1 MAFSGNYYATGAK
14 AALPL
19 SVPVLLL
26 GVSFGALA
34 QSLGWGPAAP
44 IAASVFVFS
53 GSAQFA
59 VASVLGAGGGAG
71 AAILAAG
78 LMNARYLPMGVAVAT
93 SLQGGRLRR
102 ALEAQA
108 VVDASWAL
116 ARRADGRFDRSILIG
131 AAVPQFVAWV
141 GGTVVGVLAGSVIS
155 DVERLGLD
163 VLIPAFFLVL
173 LLDDLRAPRAVAA
186 GALAAAVALV
196 LVPVAPPGLPLLAG
210 CAAALIGLQ
219 PR

>member
-1 MAFSGNYYATGAK
+1 MIFTGNYTVGAK

-34 QSLGWGPAAP
+34 QSLGWGWAAP

-78 LMNARYLPMGVAVAT
+78 LMNARYLPMGIAVAT
-93 SLQGGRLRR
+93 SLHGGRLRR

-116 ARRADGRFDRSILIG
+116 ARQPDGRFDRSMLIG
-131 AAVPQFVAWV
+131 ATAPQFVAWV
-141 GGTVVGVLAGSVIS
+141 GGTAIGVLAGGAIT
-155 DVERLGLD
+155 DLERFGLD
-163 VLIPAFFLVL
+163 VLVPAFFLVL
-173 LLDDLRAPRAVAA
+173 LLDELRTPRAVAA
-186 GALAAAVALV
+186 AALAAAVALV
-196 LVPVAPPGLPLLAG
+196 LVPVAPPGVPLLAG
-210 CAAALIGLQ
+210 CAAALIGVQ

>member
-1 MAFSGNYYATGAK
+1 MSFGGNYAAGAK

-34 QSLGWGPAAP
+34 QSLGWGWAAP

-78 LMNARYLPMGVAVAT
+78 LMNARYLPMGIAVAP
-93 SLQGGRLRR
+93 SLQGARFRR

-116 ARRADGRFDRSILIG
+116 ARRPDGRFDRSILIG
-131 AAVPQFVAWV
+131 ATAPQFVAWV
-141 GGTVVGVLAGSVIS
+141 GGTVAGVLVGSAIS
-155 DVERLGLD
+155 DLERLGLD

-173 LLDDLRAPRAVAA
+173 LLDDLRAPRTVAVAA
-186 GALAAAVALV
+186 LSAAVALV
-196 LVPVAPPGLPLLAG
+196 LLPVAPPGLPLLAG

-219 PR
+219 SR